1 MAIEKM
7 SAELSSR
14 MVAMAE
20 VEHDNAL
27 SDAQKAEKLKLMKS
41 ETLERIKAEMPNL
54 SISSQTILANIGKI
68 VQNEDWA
75 KLPPPKMLSHSI
87 ALANSVTE
95 ALNSI
100 KNKMLPDVQGFMA
113 LYLKI
118 LNDWKVNLSNSEI
131 HAMGQQ
137 FEAARKEFDLA
148 EKSAKEGR
156 NSAIISGV
164 VGAVSAMASFASKVG
179 VAYIA
184 SRKFSLA
191 KPDAKTIDEKQKL
204 QAKQNEV
211 LKELRTEKKQMREI
225 KNEIG
230 AVNTEL
236 NRLKS
241 IRSAGGNPKEMEILD
256 LRIKSGEARLKT
268 LEDRKFTQEQKIEAV
283 KKEFDS
289 VSNQMAPLI
298 SDIKEKTED
307 ASRSVQQWRSMNDII
322 DACGSF
328 LQSGGKVASGM
339 MDFESAKSKIDSD
352 KSAFDKSMAGM
363 FMQNAHKDSQDLHD
377 AANSCIS
384 GTGAMVQSITST
396 ESYAIRTS

>member
-14 MVAMAE
+14 MVEMSE
-20 VEHDNAL
+20 VEHDNSL

-41 ETLERIKAEMPNL
+41 ETLQKINAEMPNL
-54 SISSQTILANIGKI
+54 SISSQAILANIGKI

-100 KNKMLPDVQGFMA
+100 KNKMLPDVQEFMA

-131 HAMGQQ
+131 HSLSQQ
-137 FEAARKEFDLA
+137 FKAAEKEFQEA
-148 EKSAKEGR
+148 ENSAKDGR
-156 NSAIISGV
+156 TSAIISGV
-164 VGAVSAMASFASKVG
+164 VGAVSAMASFASKVA
-179 VAYIA
+179 VASIA

-191 KPDAKTIDEKQKL
+191 KPDAETIAEKQKL
-204 QAKQNEV
+204 QSKQNEI
-211 LKELRTEKKQMREI
+211 LKELKTEKKQLREI
-225 KNEIG
+225 DKEIG
-230 AVNTEL
+230 VGTTEV
-236 NRLKS
+236 NRLKTS
-241 IRSAGGNPKEMEILD
+241 RSASGDSEEMRILD

-268 LEDRKFTQEQKIEAV
+268 LEDRKLTQQQKIEVV
-283 KKEFDS
+283 KKDFDS
-289 VSNQMAPLI
+289 VSNQMAPVI

-307 ASRSVQQWRSMNDII
+307 ASRSAQQWRSLNDII

-339 MDFESAKSKIDSD
+339 MDFESAQKKIESD
-352 KSAFDKSMAGM
+352 RSAFYKSMAGM
-363 FMQNAHKDSQDLHD
+363 AMQNAHKDGQDLHD

-384 GTGAMVQSITST
+384 STGAMVQTITST
-396 ESYAIRTS
+396 ESYAIKTS